1 MTAPEAIRFHF
12 AGCPFGE
19 PCSEAEIRR
28 AESMLNGPIPGPL
41 RELYLAFDGFHG
53 PALAS
58 FFWPLFA
65 TAACPSLGLVDYNT
79 DMRED
84 SVSGFPPFVSGSL
97 FFGGNERMWGIK
109 TDSPDHIIEWNPWDD
124 GFKIVGR
131 TPLEVWLAEKK
142 CYDELDNDRNA

>member
-1 MTAPEAIRFHF
+1 MPEAIRFHF
-12 AGCPFGE
+12 ADCPFGE

-28 AESMLNGPIPGPL
+28 AESMLNEPIPLPL
-41 RELYLAFDGFHG
+41 RELYLAFNGFYG
-53 PALAS
+53 LAS

-65 TAACPSLGLVDYNT
+65 TADCPSLGLVDYNT
-79 DMRED
+79 EMRRQ
-84 SVSGFPPFVSGSL
+84 SSLMSCFPPFVSDSL

-109 TDSPDHIIEWNPWDD
+109 NDLPDHIIEWNPWDD

-142 CYDELDNDRNA
+142 CYDELDNGHNA